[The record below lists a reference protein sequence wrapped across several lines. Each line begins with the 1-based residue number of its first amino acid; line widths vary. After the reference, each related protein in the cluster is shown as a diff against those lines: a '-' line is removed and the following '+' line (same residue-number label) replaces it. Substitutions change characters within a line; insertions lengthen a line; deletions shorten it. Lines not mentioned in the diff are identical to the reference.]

1 MSDLLTQDL
10 IVLINHFTR
19 ALSRA
24 GEGED
29 TLGGPML
36 RNVNFVVLLLA
47 SLGFLS
53 MAAVPAMAQV
63 DRGNIVGTVTDPTGA
78 RISNAQ
84 ITITNLETG
93 QPVHLTTDV
102 EGNYN
107 ANLLKIG
114 TYSVLATKQ
123 GFEKTVQPSVDVAV
137 NQSVRVDLLLK
148 LGAASET
155 VEVTGA
161 APLLQTE
168 SSSLGTIETERRIS
182 DLPLNGR
189 NFIQL
194 AYLGPGANGGQTGTN
209 VSGGVF
215 ENERA
220 NEAISVNG
228 LRVSNN
234 NFLLNGVDNNEFG
247 LGGVVVLPPPDAIQ
261 EFKTEENSMSAEFG
275 RGGAAVNVVLKS
287 GSNKIHG
294 GLYEFIRND
303 KLDAVNYFN
312 QGRQPFKRNQ
322 FGAFLG
328 GPLKK
333 NRTFLF
339 GDYQG
344 SRLRASNPFLS
355 TVPTTAERAGIFTD
369 RLTGQNFSPCP
380 TPSLT
385 DTFDTGTI
393 FDPYTTNTNYQCAD
407 GSTVSLRAPISYQ
420 GQVNVI
426 PPCVG
431 STGLSATGGACLNQ
445 VGSNIANFYPQ
456 PTDPT
461 SLTNNYL
468 ANQNQV
474 NNQDSIDIRLDH
486 RFREQDQIF
495 GSYSFGDVRS
505 QQPGPLGPLWG
516 GSDCCPSISNSRA
529 QHLGIGYT
537 HTFSERVLNDL
548 HGGYFRYAVN
558 ALPFNFG
565 KNLGAQLGIPNV
577 NRPGYPNSSGLT
589 NIDIAGFTSLGD
601 SQWLPEHVF
610 ENIFQVADTLTWIK
624 GRHSLKF
631 GVDFRRQQRNFFQLS
646 NPRGY
651 FVFGGG
657 YTNDLTTANGGNGLA
672 DALLGVPISN
682 EQDFLAGLY
691 PTRYWD
697 LAEFFQDDFHLSHNL
712 TINLGLRYELTSPAN
727 GRVGNFDLNRATV
740 VTSYG
745 PGAVSHA
752 GVQFDKKDWGP
763 RVGLAWSVAKNTVVR
778 SAFGMFYSAE
788 ANIFDDLGLNP
799 PQLSFYAAN
808 FNAAAI
814 PSAGQLVSSGF
825 PSTLPQ
831 GSATNISGPVKTTGP
846 IRRIPRILEWN
857 LSVQHQFTENWVAQ
871 IGYVGTRSND
881 LWNHE
886 ASDLNQAPQVLDT
899 NFCGPDPT
907 NCIPNF
913 GRRYFAQQ
921 PNMTQVLPLDY
932 PQFQS
937 AYNAFQASLN
947 KRFSKGFNVLVAYT
961 FAKNLGNADGN
972 VGGYVQ
978 NAYFPNLEHGA
989 VSPDLRQR
997 LSVSYL
1003 YEIPVGHGRQF
1014 MGGAHGIVDA
1024 VLGGWQLAGIT
1035 SAQTGE
1041 AVTAVMSTDLSNTG
1055 SFSYR
1060 PNQIANPYNFS
1071 FNTASQA
1078 NDYGCSNPGHQ
1089 TLDCWVNQATFI
1101 APPLAYLQQS
1111 AHSFGNGR
1119 IGNLRGPNLVDFDLV
1134 LQKNFKIAESQQI
1147 EFRSEFFNLL
1157 NHPNFGL
1164 PGGGSLVYVDVPGGA
1179 AITNTA
1185 TDNRQIEF
1193 ALKYTF

>member
-1 MSDLLTQDL
+1 
-10 IVLINHFTR
+10 
-19 ALSRA
+19 
-24 GEGED
+24 
-29 TLGGPML
+29 ML
-36 RNVNFVVLLLA
+36 RRVYAVVLFLAFFGFLLA
-47 SLGFLS
+47 T
-53 MAAVPAMAQV
+53 MPAIAQV
-63 DRGNIVGTVTDPTGA
+63 DRGAIVGTVADPTGA

-84 ITITNLETG
+84 ITITNRETS
-93 QPVHLTTDV
+93 QPVHLTTDD
-102 EGNYN
+102 EGNYH

-114 TYSVLATKQ
+114 AYSVSATKQ
-123 GFEKTVQPSVDVAV
+123 GFERTVQASVEVAV
-137 NQSVRVDLLLK
+137 NQSVRVDLVLK

-209 VSGGVF
+209 VSGNVF

-220 NEAISVNG
+220 DEAISVNG

-287 GSNKIHG
+287 GTNQVHG
-294 GLYEFIRND
+294 GVYEFIRND

-312 QGRQPFKRNQ
+312 QGQQPFKRNQ

-328 GPLKK
+328 GPIKK

-344 SRLRASNPFLS
+344 SRLRQSNPFLS
-355 TVPTTAERAGIFTD
+355 TVPTAAERGGDFTD
-369 RLTGQNFSPCP
+369 RLTGQTFSPCS
-380 TPSLT
+380 TPSPA

-393 FDPYTTNTNYQCAD
+393 FNPFSTNNYTCAD
-407 GSTVSLRAPISYQ
+407 GSVVSLRTAVSYN

-426 PPCVG
+426 PPTMINTVG
-431 STGLSATGGACLNQ
+431 H
-445 VGSNIANFYPQ
+445 NIANFYPLPTT
-456 PTDPT
+456 PTD
-461 SLTNNYL
+461 LTNNYL
-468 ANQNQV
+468 ANQNQL
-474 NNQDSIDIRLDH
+474 NDQDSFDIRLDH

-495 GSYSFGDVRS
+495 SSYSFGDVRS
-505 QQPGPLGPLWG
+505 RQPGPLGPLWG
-516 GSDCCPSISNSRA
+516 GLDCCPSISNSRA
-529 QHLGIGYT
+529 QHLGMGYT
-537 HTFSERVLNDL
+537 HTFSERLLNDL

-565 KNLGAQLGIPNV
+565 KDLGTQLGIPNV
-577 NRPGYPNSSGLT
+577 NRPGFPNSTGLT
-589 NIDIAGFTSLGD
+589 NIDVAGFTSLGD
-601 SQWLPEHVF
+601 SQYLPEHVF
-610 ENIFQVADTLTWIK
+610 ENIFQIADTLTWIK
-624 GRHSLKF
+624 GSHSLKF
-631 GVDFRRQQRNFFQLS
+631 GIDFRRQQRNFFQLS

-651 FVFGGG
+651 FDFGGG
-657 YTNDLTTANGGNGLA
+657 YTNDLTTANGGNALA
-672 DALLGVPISN
+672 DLLFGVPISN
-682 EQDFLAGLY
+682 EQDFLPGLY

-697 LAEFFQDDFHLSHNL
+697 LAEFAQDDFRLRHNL
-712 TINLGLRYELTSPAN
+712 TINIGLRYELASPAN
-727 GRVGNFDLNRATV
+727 GRVGNFDLTRAIV

-745 PGAVSHA
+745 PNAVPHA
-752 GVQFDKKDWGP
+752 GVQFDKKDWAP
-763 RVGLAWSVAKNTVVR
+763 RFGVAWSVEKNTVIR
-778 SAFGMFYSAE
+778 TAFGMFYSAE

-799 PQLSFYAAN
+799 PQLTFYAAN
-808 FNAAAI
+808 FNAGTIPPAA
-814 PSAGQLVSSGF
+814 QLVSSGF
-825 PSTLPQ
+825 PSALPP

-846 IRRIPRILEWN
+846 VRLIPHILEWN
-857 LSVQHQFTENWVAQ
+857 LTTQHQFAQNWVAQ
-871 IGYVGTRSND
+871 IGYVGTRSYH

-886 ASDLNQAPQVLDT
+886 ASDLNQAPQILDT
-899 NFCGPDPT
+899 NFCGPDL
-907 NCIPNF
+907 NDCAFPNY

-937 AYNAFQASLN
+937 FYNSFQASLN
-947 KRFSKGFNVLVAYT
+947 KRFSNGFNVLAAYT
-961 FAKNLGNADGN
+961 FAKDLGNADGN

-978 NAYFPNLEHGA
+978 NAYFPNLEHGPVA
-989 VSPDLRQR
+989 PDLRHR

-1014 MGGAHGIVDA
+1014 LGDSRGIVDA
-1024 VLGGWQLAGIT
+1024 LLGGWQIAGIT
-1035 SAQTGE
+1035 SAQSGE
-1041 AVTAVMSTDLSNTG
+1041 AVNASMSTDFSNTG

-1060 PNQIANPYNFS
+1060 PDQIANPYNFS

-1078 NDYGCSNPGHQ
+1078 INFDCSNPGHQ
-1089 TLDCWVNQATFI
+1089 TLDCWYNQAAFVI
-1101 APPLAYLQQS
+1101 PPLAPGQQS
-1111 AHSFGNGR
+1111 AHSFGNAK
-1119 IGNLRGPNLVDFDLV
+1119 IGDLRGPDLVDFDIV
-1134 LQKNFKIAESQQI
+1134 LQKNFKIRESQQI
-1147 EFRSEFFNLL
+1147 EFRSEFFNLF

-1164 PGGGSLVYVDVPGGA
+1164 PGGGSLIAVDVQGGA

-1185 TDNRQIEF
+1185 TDNREIEF
-1193 ALKYTF
+1193 ALKYAF

>member
-1 MSDLLTQDL
+1 MRRLF
-10 IVLINHFTR
+10 H
-19 ALSRA
+19 A
-24 GEGED
+24 
-29 TLGGPML
+29 
-36 RNVNFVVLLLA
+36 VVLFLFFCALL
-47 SLGFLS
+47 LVCL
-53 MAAVPAMAQV
+53 PARAQV
-63 DRGNIVGTVTDPTGA
+63 DRGTIVGTVTDPSGA
-78 RISNAQ
+78 RISDAA
-84 ITITNLETG
+84 ITLTNRDTG
-93 QPVHLTTDV
+93 EPIHLTTNSEGDYNAKLV
-102 EGNYN
+102 KIGNY
-107 ANLLKIG
+107 
-114 TYSVLATKQ
+114 SVSATKQ
-123 GFEKTVQPSVDVAV
+123 GFEKTIQQSVDVAV
-137 NQSVRVDLLLK
+137 NQSVRVDLVLK
-148 LGAASET
+148 LGSTSET

-168 SSSLGTIETERRIS
+168 SSSLGTIETEKRIS

-194 AYLGPGANGGQTGTN
+194 AYLGPGANAGQTGSN

-220 NEAISVNG
+220 DEAVSVNG

-247 LGGVVVLPPPDAIQ
+247 LGGVIVLPPPDAIQ

-287 GSNKIHG
+287 GTNRLHG
-294 GLYEFIRND
+294 GVYEFIRND

-312 QGRQPFKRNQ
+312 QGQQPFKRNQ
-322 FGAFLG
+322 FGGFLG
-328 GPLKK
+328 GPIQK

-355 TVPTTAERAGIFTD
+355 TVPTVAERGGNFSD
-369 RLTGQNFSPCP
+369 RLTGQTFSPCP
-380 TPSLT
+380 TPRPA

-393 FDPYTTNTNYQCAD
+393 FNPFSTNTNYTCAD
-407 GSTVSLRAPISYQ
+407 GSVVSLRTPVSSN
-420 GQVNVI
+420 NVI
-426 PPCVG
+426 P
-431 STGLSATGGACLNQ
+431 SNLINQ
-445 VGSNIANFYPQ
+445 VGSNIANFYPK
-456 PTDPT
+456 PNLGG
-461 SLTNNYL
+461 LTNNYL

-474 NNQDSIDIRLDH
+474 NDQDSFDVRVDH
-486 RFREQDQIF
+486 RFSDQDQLF

-505 QQPGPLGPLWG
+505 QRPGPLGPLWG
-516 GSDCCPSISNSRA
+516 GSDCCPSVSNSRA
-529 QHLGIGYT
+529 QHLGTGYT
-537 HTFSERVLNDL
+537 HVFSERLLNDL

-577 NRPGYPNSSGLT
+577 NRPAYPNSSGLT
-589 NIDIAGFTSLGD
+589 NIDVAGFTSLGD
-601 SQWLPEHVF
+601 SQYLPEHVF
-610 ENIFQVADTLTWIK
+610 ENIFQVADTLTLVK

-651 FVFGGG
+651 FNFDGG

-672 DALLGVPISN
+672 DLLFGVPISN

-697 LAEFFQDDFHLSHNL
+697 LAEFVQDDFRVTHNF
-712 TINLGLRYELTSPAN
+712 TINMGLRYELTSPAN
-727 GRVGNFDLNRATV
+727 GQVGNFDLNRAIV

-745 PGAVSHA
+745 ANAVSHA
-752 GVQFDKKDWGP
+752 GVRFDKKDWGP
-763 RVGLAWSVAKNTVVR
+763 RLGFAWSVGKNTVVR

-799 PQLSFYAAN
+799 PQLTFYAAN
-808 FNAAAI
+808 FNAGANPL
-814 PSAGQLVSSGF
+814 PSQLISNGF
-825 PSTLPQ
+825 PSTLPP

-846 IRRIPRILEWN
+846 IRLVPRILEWN
-857 LSVQHQFTENWVAQ
+857 MSVQHQFAQNWLAQ
-871 IGYVGTRSND
+871 IGYVGTRSYD

-886 ASDLNQAPQVLDT
+886 ASDLNQAPQILDT
-899 NFCGPDPT
+899 NFCGPDLS
-907 NCIPNF
+907 NCTQPNF

-937 AYNAFQASLN
+937 FYNAFQASLN
-947 KRFSKGFNVLVAYT
+947 KRFSQGFNMLVSYT

-978 NAYFPNLEHGA
+978 NSYFPNLEHGPVA
-989 VSPDLRQR
+989 PDLRQR
-997 LSVSYL
+997 FSVSYL
-1003 YEIPVGHGRQF
+1003 YELPVGRGRRF
-1014 MGGAHGIVDA
+1014 FADANGITDA
-1024 VLGGWQLAGIT
+1024 VLGGWQVAGIT
-1035 SAQTGE
+1035 AAQTGE
-1041 AVTAVMSTDLSNTG
+1041 AVNAIMSNDLSNTG

-1060 PNQIANPYNFS
+1060 PNQIANPYDFS
-1071 FNTASQA
+1071 FDIPGQASL
-1078 NDYGCSNPGHQ
+1078 GCSNPGHQ
-1089 TLDCWVNQATFI
+1089 ALDCWFNQAAFV
-1101 APPLAYLQQS
+1101 APPLAPGQQS
-1111 AHSFGNGR
+1111 AHSFGDAK
-1119 IGNLRGPNLVDFDLV
+1119 IGDLRGPNMVDFDLV
-1134 LQKNFKIAESQQI
+1134 LQKSFKVRESQQL
-1147 EFRSEFFNLL
+1147 EFRFELFNLF

-1164 PGGGSLVYVDVPGGA
+1164 PGGGSLVAVDVQGGG

-1185 TDNRQIEF
+1185 SDNRQIEL
-1193 ALKYTF
+1193 ALKYMF